1 MVTIPEA
8 FALAFQY
15 HQTGRLADAEALYRQ
30 ILAEQPNHADALH
43 HLGVIAHQA
52 GHHDLA
58 IALIRD
64 AIALAPSNAAAH
76 SNLGEAYRM
85 IGRMEEAIA
94 SFRRALQLKP
104 ETAEIHNNL
113 ALALAGRGQLDEA
126 EVAYHGAL
134 EINPFYPDAWNN
146 LGGTLTEQGKL
157 DEAVSAF
164 RRAIELRPG
173 LAEAH
178 NNLGNALKHQGLLD
192 EAVTACLRAVELQP
206 EHAGM
211 HSNLVYMLHYH
222 PAQDDSMIAQEQ
234 QRWNRQFSDP
244 LKPFIRPHT
253 NDRHPG
259 RRLRVGYV
267 SPLFWSNAITFFLA
281 PLLEAHDH
289 RSYEIYCYAGIKR
302 RDAITER
309 MRKSAD
315 VWREVRTLSHAQLAE
330 CVRDDGI
337 DILVDLSMHTAD
349 NRLPAFARQPAPV
362 QVSWLAYP
370 GSTGIEAIDYRLTD
384 AHIDPAGQEEHGP
397 GGQAVRL
404 PDCWCCYE
412 PIEAFPLVGPLPA
425 AQKKIVTFGSLN
437 QFWKTHEGLL
447 HCWARLLE
455 AVPESQ
461 LLMICPEGQLRER
474 VHGLFA
480 AHGVVRER
488 VELVAPCPWPDYVRL
503 FERVDLALDPFP
515 CTGMTTTCHALW
527 MGVPVITRAGR
538 QAVSRASLS
547 LLHTIGLP
555 EWVAQSEEDYI
566 RIAAEWAADLPR
578 LAELRGT
585 LRSRMQASPLMDAP
599 RFARNLEAAYRTM
612 WQRWCAENQFGHV

>member
-1 MVTIPEA
+1 
-8 FALAFQY
+8 
-15 HQTGRLADAEALYRQ
+15 
-30 ILAEQPNHADALH
+30 
-43 HLGVIAHQA
+43 
-52 GHHDLA
+52 
-58 IALIRD
+58 
-64 AIALAPSNAAAH
+64 
-76 SNLGEAYRM
+76 
-85 IGRMEEAIA
+85 
-94 SFRRALQLKP
+94 
-104 ETAEIHNNL
+104 
-113 ALALAGRGQLDEA
+113 
-126 EVAYHGAL
+126 L
-134 EINPFYPDAWNN
+134 E
-146 LGGTLTEQGKL
+146 
-157 DEAVSAF
+157 
-164 RRAIELRPG
+164 
-173 LAEAH
+173 
-178 NNLGNALKHQGLLD
+178 
-192 EAVTACLRAVELQP
+192 EAVTSYLRAVELQP

-612 WQRWCAENQFGHV
+612 WQRWCAGKPSPQR